1 MKDWFKKQY
10 NDIKSITFKDLFI
23 MVFLG
28 CLLYSFSMFIMV
40 TLKAPSIT
48 SDIILDGIIYINM
61 VLLALLIILYI
72 ILFIYKVQVKYKTY
86 EIKNNGVIDKNLEKL
101 DVGTLIEILEEYNME
116 SLVLL
121 KDNHIVIIAKDS
133 IKLTKG

>member
-1 MKDWFKKQY
+1 MKDWFKEQY

-40 TLKAPSIT
+40 TLKAPTIT
-48 SDIILDGIIYINM
+48 DNIILDGLIYINM
-61 VLLALLIILYI
+61 VLLALIIILYI

-86 EIKNNGVIDKNLEKL
+86 EIKRNGIIDFNL
-101 DVGTLIEILEEYNME
+101 VNMPVSILIERLEEYE
-116 SLVLL
+116 DDSIVVLEE
-121 KDNHIVIIAKDS
+121 NHILIIAKDS
-133 IKLTKG
+133 INLNKG

>member
-1 MKDWFKKQY
+1 MKDWFKEQY

-61 VLLALLIILYI
+61 VLLALIIILYI

-86 EIKNNGVIDKNLEKL
+86 EIKRNGIIDFNL
-101 DVGTLIEILEEYNME
+101 VNMPVSILIERLEEYE
-116 SLVLL
+116 DDSIVVLEE
-121 KDNHIVIIAKDS
+121 NHILIIAKDS
-133 IKLTKG
+133 INLNKG